1 MNETLL
7 LFLDSCPSRNYSH
20 SKLSWYRCGQSAVL
34 TSHRL
39 NGAFHGHPGW
49 TSCVIRQAKAQ
60 WNSLFLKRSTLLTCW
75 SSIFAGIWAAP
86 TPTAGKT
93 SNNVTNYFYRFEFQ
107 KRGTLHTHI
116 LIRLQDM
123 NEVDVTKLS
132 ATIPWGNVEEVFQV
146 YDLQKSSSCAL
157 PLRQGP
163 NQVLTENGETYL
175 AFHHMASERFPLLP
189 PDYGTSSL
197 WNSSLFWC

>member
-1 MNETLL
+1 
-7 LFLDSCPSRNYSH
+7 
-20 SKLSWYRCGQSAVL
+20 
-34 TSHRL
+34 
-39 NGAFHGHPGW
+39 
-49 TSCVIRQAKAQ
+49 
-60 WNSLFLKRSTLLTCW
+60 
-75 SSIFAGIWAAP
+75 
-86 TPTAGKT
+86 
-93 SNNVTNYFYRFEFQ
+93 
-107 KRGTLHTHI
+107 
-116 LIRLQDM
+116 M

-189 PDYGTSSL
+189 PDYGTSSPL
-197 WNSSLFWC
+197 KFEPVLMLIFINLSWKRFFLKMYMTFSFTRCLF